1 MDAPRKD
8 VREAFLESVTRIR
21 RRVEIYESD
30 AETPWRPD
38 LWDDILIEGTV
49 STDTGRDERRTFD
62 VTLFNVDHQLDPQT
76 DKLWYDKVFKIFS
89 GIDLDQRPKAPKV
102 AIVEEYDS
110 IGQAQALKVLMAEAG
125 HRQVRFIPLAATYA
139 DVEDYDILISISS
152 DYPRKLALLNEAYSH
167 GKSIWTMAPKAT
179 AAQVPECLLT
189 VAPTATTTI
198 SASTFAPRSTTVH
211 PLMNGWSAWAITYP
225 FVYNRISAAKTGAA
239 VIAEVS
245 DTENVV
251 RPSII
256 ATQAQ
261 GDSRWVH
268 MQQSR
273 FTDPTF
279 VSEADR
285 LRCGEFLVRAVGWL
299 DTYVP
304 LAFWEA
310 QLCECMADS
319 IEDID
324 RTAQTIQVIGRDYVM
339 KCQGLLPTTTTFDE
353 TVAVE
358 ELIKTMALNS
368 GIKKFALP
376 TTGQV
381 LGKSMTW
388 EGGTKRW
395 DIMKEIATANNY
407 EIYFTADGFLTM
419 RQFRDPLLTAPTL
432 VLVAGDPDDP
442 DSIDLANLVTRGV
455 KSSGGQIYNHVI
467 VVGESSD
474 STVPSVWAEAKNEV
488 EGSPTSIQKLG
499 TRTMPKQTSNA
510 ITTTA
515 QAQELADA
523 LLKVAALEE
532 FELNFGSVLYPWV
545 EVGDIVELNDKEA
558 WGPTRYLLA
567 SLSFPLDMTPMSGN
581 GKRVTQV
588 V

>member
-8 VREAFLESVTRIR
+8 VQEAYLEPITRIR
-21 RRVEIYESD
+21 RRIEIYEPD
-30 AETPWRPD
+30 GVTPWQPD

-49 STDTGRDERRTFD
+49 STDANRDERRTFD
-62 VTLFNVDHQLDPQT
+62 VTLYNIDHLLDPQT

-89 GIDLDQRPKAPKV
+89 GIDLDQRPKIPRV

-110 IGQAQALKVLMAEAG
+110 VGQAQAFKTLLAESG
-125 HRQVRFIPLAATYA
+125 HRQCRFIPLAATYA
-139 DVEDYDILISISS
+139 DVEDYDILVSISS
-152 DYPRKLALLNEAYSH
+152 DYPRKLALLNEAYAH
-167 GKSIWTMAPKAT
+167 GKSIWTIAPKAS

-189 VAPTATTTI
+189 VAPTATTTT
-198 SASTFAPRSTTVH
+198 SVSTFAPKTSTVH
-211 PLMNGWSAWAITYP
+211 PLLLGWSAWSINSG
-225 FVYNRISAAKTGAA
+225 FVYNRISAAKAGAA

-245 DTENVV
+245 DAVNVV

-256 ATQAQ
+256 ASQSQ
-261 GDSRWVH
+261 GDSRWLH
-268 MQQSR
+268 MQQAQ
-273 FTDPTF
+273 FGAAVFATP
-279 VSEADR
+279 EDR
-285 LRCGEFLVRAVGWL
+285 TRCGEFLFRAVGWL

-304 LAFWEA
+304 LAYWEA
-310 QLCECMADS
+310 QLCECMADT

-339 KCQGLLPTTTTFDE
+339 KCQGELPTTTTFDE
-353 TVAVE
+353 SVAVE

-368 GIKKFALP
+368 GITKFALP

-381 LGKSMTW
+381 LGKAMTW

-419 RQFRDPLLTAPTL
+419 RQFRDPLLTAPAL
-432 VLVAGDPDDP
+432 ILVAGHEDDP
-442 DSIDLANLVTRGV
+442 DSIDKANLVQRGV

-474 STVPSVWAEAKNEV
+474 STVPSVWAEAKNEI
-488 EGSPTSIQKLG
+488 EGSPTSIQSLG
-499 TRTMPKQTSNA
+499 LRTMPKQTSNA

-515 QAQELADA
+515 QAQEMADS

-532 FELNFGSVLYPWV
+532 FEMNFGSVLYPWV
-545 EVGDIVELNDKEA
+545 EVGDIVELDDREA

-567 SLSFPLDMTPMSGN
+567 SLSFPLDMTPMTGS